1 MTDHGLEANG
11 LIPSELARQ
20 DASLA
25 DLVEDFLGRLPQQI
39 EQLDKALADDDLG
52 ALRQAAHQLKGSG
65 GGYGYPALT
74 ELAAQVERYALR
86 LQLDACVKGVNEIKQ
101 LVSRMVVRTD

>member
-1 MTDHGLEANG
+1 MTDHGPEANG

-20 DASLA
+20 DASFD

-39 EQLDKALADDDLG
+39 EQLDRALADDDLG
-52 ALRQAAHQLKGSG
+52 ALLRAAHQLKGSG

-74 ELAAQVERYALR
+74 ELAAQVERYALHA
-86 LQLDACVKGVNEIKQ
+86 QLDACVNGVTEIKQ